1 MRTETRLKQEAKEA
15 CTARGH
21 EMVPF
26 VTLVRPT
33 FANGQ
38 GYVARSVCI
47 NCGKYVQ
54 IETSPAPNS
63 IDIGGDAIASG
74 C

>member
-1 MRTETRLKQEAKEA
+1 MRIETRLKQEAREA

-26 VTLVRPT
+26 VTLVHPT
-33 FANGQ
+33 STNGQ
-38 GYVARSVCI
+38 AYVARSVCI

-54 IETSPAPNS
+54 IETKPALNS
-63 IDIGGDAIASG
+63 IDIGGNAVALG

>member
-1 MRTETRLKQEAKEA
+1 MRSVTRLKQEAKEA
-15 CTARGH
+15 CVSRGH
-21 EMVPF
+21 EMTPF
-26 VTLVRPT
+26 VTLRRPNPPI
-33 FANGQ
+33 AQ

-54 IETSPAPNS
+54 IETRPAPNS
-63 IDIGGDAIASG
+63 IDIGGDALALS

>member
-1 MRTETRLKQEAKEA
+1 MRTETRLKQEAIEA
-15 CTARGH
+15 CTVRGH
-21 EMVPF
+21 KMVPF
-26 VTLVRPT
+26 VTLQRPNVQ
-33 FANGQ
+33 AR

-54 IETSPAPNS
+54 IETKPAPNS
-63 IDIGGDAIASG
+63 IDIGGDAIALG